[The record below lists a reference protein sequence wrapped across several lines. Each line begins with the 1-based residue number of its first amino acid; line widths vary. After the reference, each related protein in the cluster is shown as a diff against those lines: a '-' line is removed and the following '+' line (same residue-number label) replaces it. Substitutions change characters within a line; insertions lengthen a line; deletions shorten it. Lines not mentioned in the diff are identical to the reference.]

1 MCIQVHFKDKS
12 GHTNGI
18 NTGSGDDASKWKDF
32 SEYVSLEF
40 FCEIASINLYSVLYI

>member
-18 NTGSGDDASKWKDF
+18 NTGSGDDASKWKDC

-40 FCEIASINLYSVLYI
+40 FCEIASINL